1 MSGNNIADLI
11 PFGQAIVGEGLV
23 QTVNARDLYVFLES
37 KQEFAS
43 WIKNRIEK
51 YGFAQGIDYTVNFY
65 FINDETAFG
74 GRRKVIDYHL
84 TLDMAKELSMV
95 ERNEKGKQ
103 ARHYFLECERI
114 AKAAPVA
121 MTPAELLLH
130 QAQRLVDSERAI
142 KKLEKK
148 QIGLARRQTDVEQQ
162 QECIKAN
169 IKSILEGES
178 FFSIKGYANLKKVK
192 VDTRLASW
200 LGKQASSLSRA
211 RGVMIG
217 RVKDTQYGEVNTY
230 HEDILQEVLERN
242 HLVN

>member
-84 TLDMAKELSMV
+84 TLDMAKEL
-95 ERNEKGKQ
+95 
-103 ARHYFLECERI
+103 
-114 AKAAPVA
+114 
-121 MTPAELLLH
+121 
-130 QAQRLVDSERAI
+130 
-142 KKLEKK
+142 
-148 QIGLARRQTDVEQQ
+148 
-162 QECIKAN
+162 
-169 IKSILEGES
+169 
-178 FFSIKGYANLKKVK
+178 
-192 VDTRLASW
+192 
-200 LGKQASSLSRA
+200 
-211 RGVMIG
+211 
-217 RVKDTQYGEVNTY
+217 
-230 HEDILQEVLERN
+230 
-242 HLVN
+242 